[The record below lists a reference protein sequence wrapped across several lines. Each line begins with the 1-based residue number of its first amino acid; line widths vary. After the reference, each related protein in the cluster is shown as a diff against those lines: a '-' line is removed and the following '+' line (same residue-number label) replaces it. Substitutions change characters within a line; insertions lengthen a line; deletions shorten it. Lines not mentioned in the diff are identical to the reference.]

1 MVRRSDGSGRSA
13 GPARGFK
20 GATKGKPTV
29 PGRQPGQARAAEPG
43 APSTAADAAAA
54 GPGRVKAVALRTAR
68 GRTTGQ
74 QHWLARQLN
83 DPYVLAAR
91 KGGWR
96 SRAAFKLI
104 ELDDRFRLIR
114 PGMRVVDLGAAPG
127 GWAQVAVKRGAA
139 RVVGVDLLP
148 VEPVRGAEIV
158 VGDFNDPTLPARLRD
173 LLGGPADLVLSDMAP
188 NTTGHAAT
196 DHIRIIGLAELAL
209 DFAMEILREGGG
221 FVAKVFQGGS
231 EKDMLTP
238 MKQAFASVR
247 HAKPPA
253 SRRESSELY
262 VVATGYR
269 PDRGAALRAARRQRL
284 GEDG

>member
-1 MVRRSDGSGRSA
+1 
-13 GPARGFK
+13 
-20 GATKGKPTV
+20 
-29 PGRQPGQARAAEPG
+29 
-43 APSTAADAAAA
+43 
-54 GPGRVKAVALRTAR
+54 
-68 GRTTGQ
+68 
-74 QHWLARQLN
+74 
-83 DPYVLAAR
+83 
-91 KGGWR
+91 
-96 SRAAFKLI
+96 
-104 ELDDRFRLIR
+104 
-114 PGMRVVDLGAAPG
+114 MRVVDLGAAPG

-148 VEPVRGAEIV
+148 VEPVRGAEIII
-158 VGDFNDPTLPARLRD
+158 GDFNDPALPARLRD

-196 DHIRIIGLAELAL
+196 DHIRIIDLAELAL

-269 PDRGAALRAARRQRL
+269 PDRGAELRAARRQRL
-284 GEDG
+284 EEDG

>member
-1 MVRRSDGSGRSA
+1 MTRRDGGAKGR
-13 GPARGFK
+13 PA
-20 GATKGKPTV
+20 V
-29 PGRQPGQARAAEPG
+29 PGRQPGQPAQRSPG
-43 APSTAADAAAA
+43 AADGEADAATAQT
-54 GPGRVKAVALRTAR
+54 GRTKSVSLRTAR
-68 GRTTGQ
+68 GRTTAQ

-83 DPYVLAAR
+83 DPYVAAAR
-91 KGGWR
+91 KQGWR

-114 PGMRVVDLGAAPG
+114 PGMRVIDLGAAPG
-127 GWAQVAVKRGAA
+127 GWAQVAVKRGAG

-148 VEPVRGAEIV
+148 VDPVRGAEIV
-158 VGDFNDPTLPARLRD
+158 VGDFDDPALPARLREM
-173 LLGGPADLVLSDMAP
+173 LGGPADLVLSDMAP

-209 DFAMEILREGGG
+209 DFAMEVLAEGGS

-231 EKDMLTP
+231 EQDMLVP
-238 MKQAFASVR
+238 MKRAFASVR

-253 SRRESSELY
+253 SRKESSELY

-269 PDRGAALRAARRQRL
+269 PERGAVLRAQRRQRL
-284 GEDG
+284 EGRG